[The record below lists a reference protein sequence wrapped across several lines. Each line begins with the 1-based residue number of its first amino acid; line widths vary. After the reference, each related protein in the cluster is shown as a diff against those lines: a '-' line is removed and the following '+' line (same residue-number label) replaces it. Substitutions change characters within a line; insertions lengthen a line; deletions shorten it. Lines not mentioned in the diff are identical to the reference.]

1 MSLFLKRNKKNK
13 GVYLQI
19 CDSVYDRT
27 LGYGTHKVTHLWQ
40 LRAKNSHFSV
50 NFKNNFLSKILGK

>member
-27 LGYGTHKVTHLWQ
+27 LGYGTHKVIE
-40 LRAKNSHFSV
+40 S
-50 NFKNNFLSKILGK
+50 LGYIDELIKESFNTPPI